1 MLTIKTFPFNLLQEN
16 TYVVSDETRDCVII
30 DCGAYYDDER
40 KAITDYISSQGLKP
54 CRLLATHG
62 HWDQNL
68 GIDTIYQTY
77 GLQVEAAKEDEFII
91 TDIPRNFQSIIGAP
105 LRREYPAVGRF
116 FDDYEIIL
124 FGTHEL
130 QILKT
135 PGHSP
140 GSVVFYCQQEHI
152 AFTGDTLFRMSVGR
166 TDFQGGSHEAL
177 MDSLHNVLAKLPP
190 ETVILPGHGPQSTIS
205 EEMKYNPYMT

>member
-1 MLTIKTFPFNLLQEN
+1 MLQIKIFPVNPLAANCLVLWED
-16 TYVVSDETRDCVII
+16 TGKACVIA
-30 DCGAYYDDER
+30 DPGFYRPDEEDMVFNFLRNNGLTPDAVLLTHAHFDHCWAAADVAGRFGCPVFMSAADDLVLHGCAEMLER
-40 KAITDYISSQGLKP
+40 LQLDKSVEPFRYQDITDGEILHAGGTGWK
-54 CRLLATHG
+54 
-62 HWDQNL
+62 
-68 GIDTIYQTY
+68 
-77 GLQVEAAKEDEFII
+77 VI
-91 TDIPRNFQSIIGAP
+91 T
-105 LRREYPAVGRF
+105 
-116 FDDYEIIL
+116 
-124 FGTHEL
+124 
-130 QILKT
+130 T

-205 EEMKYNPYMT
+205 EEMKYNPYMTW